1 MSADAQAVLEFVDRP
16 ADYVRCILKAEPD
29 VWQAQALDAI
39 VTDQRIAVASGH
51 GVGKTALTSWL
62 IHWYMATRPHP
73 QVVVTA
79 NTKNQLDSKTWREL
93 AKWNQRAVN
102 GHWFQHTATR
112 FFLKESPDTWFAS
125 AIPWTEQNSEAF
137 AGTHEDHVL
146 NVFDEASAIPDV
158 IWDVVE
164 GSMTTEHAKWAAF
177 GNPTRNT
184 GRFRECWGRFRHRWY
199 TMQVD
204 SRTAKQASPEQIKA
218 WIEDYGIESDFV
230 KIRVLGEFPSQ
241 SDNQFIAGGDV
252 DACMAYVA
260 EAYGALPKI
269 LAADIARFGDDQSVI
284 CKRQGRKVHPFTSW
298 RGMDLMKTADKIA
311 EAIDDWGPDAVVI
324 DETGIGSGVV
334 DRLRQLR
341 YDVFGFNGG
350 ETPRDKDT
358 YRNKRV
364 EVWGLMRAAL
374 RERIELPK
382 DDQLKAD
389 LIGPEYGFTPTQQL
403 WLEKKEDMKRRG
415 LASPDLADA
424 LAMTWAVSPKAR
436 REKKRDVH
444 HYSDTNSWMGA

>member
-1 MSADAQAVLEFVDRP
+1 MNDAQAILTFVDRP
-16 ADYVRCILKAEPD
+16 ADYVRCVFKAEPD
-29 VWQAQALDAI
+29 KWQEDALNAI
-39 VTDQRIAVASGH
+39 ANGARLAVASGH

-62 IHWYMATRPHP
+62 IHWFMSTRPNP

-93 AKWNQRAVN
+93 AKWNQRAIN
-102 GHWFQHTATR
+102 GSWFQHSATR
-112 FFLKESPDTWFAS
+112 FALKESPDTWFAS
-125 AIPWTEQNSEAF
+125 AIPWTENNSEAF
-137 AGTHEDHVL
+137 AGTHEDYVL

-164 GSMTTEHAKWAAF
+164 GSMTTSGAKWAAF

-184 GRFRECWGRFRHRWY
+184 GRFRECWGKFRHRWH

-204 SRTAKQASPEQIKA
+204 SRTAKQADRAQIEA
-218 WIEDYGIESDFV
+218 WIADYGIDSDFV
-230 KIRVLGEFPSQ
+230 KVRVLGEFPSQ
-241 SDNQFIAGGDV
+241 SSNQFISGADV
-252 DACMAYVA
+252 DACMEYTADGYQ
-260 EAYGALPKI
+260 ALPKI

-284 CKRQGRKVHPFTSW
+284 AKRQGRKVLPLVAW
-298 RGMDLMKTADKIA
+298 RGLDLMKSADRIA
-311 EAIDDWGPDAVVI
+311 EEIDAWQPDAVVI

-341 YDVFGFNGG
+341 YEVFGFNGG
-350 ETPRDKDT
+350 EAPKDRET

-364 EVWGLMRAAL
+364 EVWGLMRAAM

-382 DDQLKAD
+382 DQDLKQD

-403 WLEKKEDMKRRG
+403 LLERKEDMKKRG
-415 LASPDLADA
+415 LASPDKGDA
-424 LAMTWAVSPKAR
+424 VAMTWAVSPRAR
-436 REKKRDVH
+436 RKKESEASEVH
-444 HYSDTNSWMGA
+444 WQAL

>member
-1 MSADAQAVLEFVDRP
+1 MNDAQAILTFVDRP
-16 ADYVRCILKAEPD
+16 ADYVRCVFKAEPD
-29 VWQAQALDAI
+29 KWQEDALNAI
-39 VTDQRIAVASGH
+39 ANGARLAVASGH

-62 IHWYMATRPHP
+62 IHWFMATRPNP

-93 AKWNQRAVN
+93 AKWNQRAIN
-102 GHWFQHTATR
+102 GSWFQHSATR
-112 FFLKESPDTWFAS
+112 FALKESPDTWFAS
-125 AIPWTEQNSEAF
+125 AIPWTENNSEAF
-137 AGTHEDHVL
+137 AGTHEDYVL

-164 GSMTTEHAKWAAF
+164 GSMTTSGAKWAAF

-184 GRFRECWGRFRHRWY
+184 GRFRECWGKFRHRWH

-204 SRTAKQASPEQIKA
+204 SRTAKQADRAQIEA
-218 WIEDYGIESDFV
+218 WIADYGIDSDFV
-230 KIRVLGEFPSQ
+230 KVRVLGEFPSQ
-241 SDNQFIAGGDV
+241 SSNQFISGADV
-252 DACMAYVA
+252 DACMEYTADGYQ
-260 EAYGALPKI
+260 ALPKI

-284 CKRQGRKVHPFTSW
+284 AKRQGRKVLPLVAW
-298 RGMDLMKTADKIA
+298 RGLDLMKSADRIA
-311 EAIDDWGPDAVVI
+311 EEIDSWQPDAVVI

-341 YDVFGFNGG
+341 YEVFGFNGG
-350 ETPRDKDT
+350 EAPKDRET

-364 EVWGLMRAAL
+364 EVWGLMRAAM

-382 DDQLKAD
+382 DQDLKQD

-403 WLEKKEDMKRRG
+403 LLERKEDMKKRG
-415 LASPDLADA
+415 LASPDKGDA
-424 LAMTWAVSPKAR
+424 VAMTWAVSPRAR
-436 REKKRDVH
+436 RKKQSGEQEAH
-444 HYSDTNSWMGA
+444 WQAL